1 MSNRATLRCLRCLYG
16 DQRGYCSYILA
27 TLHRRPCPPG
37 EGCTVFKP
45 RTGKR
50 EPEPIVIVPPTSKSE
65 PRPTSKPPKPTRPR
79 GKLWDTAKA
88 RALYDGGAS
97 DRDIATA
104 CGISPSAIGRW
115 RNRLRLPPHTPPRP
129 PRTFDTS
136 RARALYD
143 EGRTDI
149 FIAMACDVCVGTIS
163 NWRHQE
169 GLPSKHRGGAR
180 V

>member
-1 MSNRATLRCLRCLYG
+1 MIEAKPALRCMRCLYG
-16 DQRGYCSYILA
+16 DQQGYCTYILVMQ
-27 TLHRRPCPPG
+27 HRRPCPPG
-37 EGCTVFKP
+37 ADCTVFEP
-45 RTGKR
+45 RAGTRK
-50 EPEPIVIVPPTSKSE
+50 PEPVVIVPPAATH
-65 PRPTSKPPKPTRPR
+65 PKPTRPR
-79 GKLWDTAKA
+79 GKLWDKAKA

-97 DRDIATA
+97 DRDIAKA

-115 RNRLRLPPHTPPRP
+115 RNRLRLPPNTPPKPPRP

-169 GLPSKHRGGAR
+169 GLPSKHRGGVRA
-180 V
+180 

>member
-1 MSNRATLRCLRCLYG
+1 MSSRESLRCLRCLYG
-16 DQRGYCSYILA
+16 DQQGYCTYILVMQ
-27 TLHRRPCPPG
+27 HRRPCPPG
-37 EGCTVFKP
+37 EGCTAFEP
-45 RTGKR
+45 HTGKR
-50 EPEPIVIVPPTSKSE
+50 KPEPIAIIPPAT
-65 PRPTSKPPKPTRPR
+65 KPPRQHT
-79 GKLWDTAKA
+79 LDTERAQ
-88 RALYDGGAS
+88 ALYDAGRT
-97 DRDIATA
+97 DRDIAEA

-115 RNRLRLPPHTPPRP
+115 RNRLRLPPNTPPKPPRP

-169 GLPSKHRGGAR
+169 GLPSKHRGGVRA
-180 V
+180 